1 MSVMKIAQCHG
12 FVVVSRAALEH
23 KSLAHD
29 GLIIDLEETK
39 LRPGI
44 EIEREERVPKAGD
57 YYLKRVDEYHYRVAY
72 ADQPFATLRRKIV
85 KR

>member
-23 KSLAHD
+23 KSLAHA

-44 EIEREERVPKAGD
+44 EIEREERVP
-57 YYLKRVDEYHYRVAY
+57 KRVDEYHYRVAY